1 LMCNRPDSGSARSS
15 IRIRGWAN
23 STTCRPGLHMNGR
36 ARTGGG
42 QNPAATRRIP
52 WQAPSRPPTPRPS
65 TAMPHHAQPMANQ
78 GPLVSRAGALSAS
91 DASHAPVMHAAL
103 MKGDVHDRA
112 HSHPPLCARRA
123 LPHQRP
129 TNRRAGGGS
138 GIRST
143 KDTNMTSTLSCGT
156 MGTLPYWRDRSAL
169 SMVRRWPREGT
180 RARSMI
186 YDQGS
191 ASWLCG

>member
-1 LMCNRPDSGSARSS
+1 LTCNRPDSGGARSS

-23 STTCRPGLHMNGR
+23 STTRRPGLHMSGR

-42 QNPAATRRIP
+42 QNPAATRRVP
-52 WQAPSRPPTPRPS
+52 CQAPSGPPTPRPS

-78 GPLVSRAGALSAS
+78 GPLVRRAGALSAR
-91 DASHAPVMHAAL
+91 DASHAPVMHIAL

-129 TNRRAGGGS
+129 TNRRAGGGQ
-138 GIRST
+138 R
-143 KDTNMTSTLSCGT
+143 DTIHQGHQHDKHTLLRYHGNTSVLARPISTLYRT
-156 MGTLPYWRDRSAL
+156 QVA
-169 SMVRRWPREGT
+169 
-180 RARSMI
+180 ARGHPSR
-186 YDQGS
+186 G
-191 ASWLCG
+191 L